1 LAVILLKES
10 INAFQLVG
18 MGLIF
23 TAIWLVSGQ
32 ASFFQP
38 FRLDAIFNRSR
49 KLQEG

>member
-1 LAVILLKES
+1 
-10 INAFQLVG
+10 VG

-32 ASFFQP
+32 RSLFQP
-38 FRLDAIFNRSR
+38 FRLDAISNRGR